1 MSIDRVLVADDEQS
15 IGWVLSKALTKKGLK
30 VDLASDGAEAKSLAE
45 RNNYDLAILDIKM
58 PDISGLD
65 LLSLFRERRPEMLV
79 IIMTAESTM
88 KNAVEAMKRGAYD
101 YITKPFDLDTLDA
114 IILKAQKASTAS
126 AEIQRLKEELKDHYH
141 LDRAIIGK
149 SKPMQEI
156 YKVLGRVAPADVTVL
171 ITGESGTGKELVA
184 RALHFNSPRLGKAFL
199 ALNCAAIPSELLE
212 SELFGYEKGAFT
224 GATERKIGKF
234 EQASGGTLFLDEIGD
249 MPLDLQAKL
258 LRVLQEK
265 EITRTG
271 GNTAIAVDVRIV
283 AATNQNLEEKVREKQ
298 FREDLYYR
306 LNVVPISIPPLRE
319 RRNDIPLL
327 VEYFLSRLPKELNV
341 LVQGCTKEALDL
353 LKNHD
358 WPGNVRELEN
368 ALRRAAL
375 LSSDPFLSP
384 GDFPDLIPQAGGRET
399 DESLEALI
407 GNKLRAT
414 FTQMDVQELDNLYEM
429 VLAQMERPL
438 IRIILEKTRYNQ
450 VRAAEILGINRN
462 TLRFWTL
469 TSRRAEPAVPHKKSP
484 ESMVSGFFFESS
496 RDQGQYPSSRL
507 AWFSNRVYWPRKVRC
522 TVPMGPL
529 RCLPTMISASF
540 SCPFSQV
547 RSRLRQSSQ

>member
-1 MSIDRVLVADDEQS
+1 MSIQRVLVADDEQS
-15 IGWVLSKALTKKGLK
+15 IGWVLAKALTKKGFK
-30 VDLASDGAEAKSLAE
+30 VDLASDGGEAKSLAE
-45 RNNYDLAILDIKM
+45 RHNYDLAILDIKM

-65 LLSLFRERRPEMLV
+65 LLSLFREQQPEMLV

-101 YITKPFDLDTLDA
+101 YITKPFDLDALDA

-149 SKPMQEI
+149 STPMQEI
-156 YKVLGRVAPADVTVL
+156 YKILGRVAPADVTVL

-184 RALHFNSPRLGKAFL
+184 RAIHFNSPRLGKSFL

-271 GNTAIAVDVRIV
+271 GNTAIPVDVRIV
-283 AATNQNLEEKVREKQ
+283 AATNQNLEEKVRQKQ

-306 LNVVPISIPPLRE
+306 LNVVPINIPPLRE

-341 LVQGCTKEALDL
+341 SVQGCTREALEL
-353 LKNHD
+353 LKSHD

-368 ALRRAAL
+368 TLRRAAL
-375 LSSDPFLSP
+375 LSSDQFLSP
-384 GDFPDLIPQAGGRET
+384 ADFPDLVPQATGKEA

-407 GNKLRAT
+407 SNKLHAT
-414 FTQMDVQELDNLYEM
+414 FAQMDVQELNNLYEM
-429 VLAQMERPL
+429 VLFQMERPL
-438 IRIILEKTRYNQ
+438 IKIILEKTRYNQ

-462 TLRFWTL
+462 TLRKKIQTL
-469 TSRRAEPAVPHKKSP
+469 EIDVKK
-484 ESMVSGFFFESS
+484 G
-496 RDQGQYPSSRL
+496 
-507 AWFSNRVYWPRKVRC
+507 
-522 TVPMGPL
+522 
-529 RCLPTMISASF
+529 
-540 SCPFSQV
+540 
-547 RSRLRQSSQ
+547 